1 MRNKIL
7 YLALGALLLALGVSV
22 EAQQPVKI
30 PRMGYLSATGETN
43 NPGPQ
48 VEAFRQGL
56 RDLGYIEGKNILF
69 EYRSAEAKLDRI
81 PGLVAELVQLK
92 VDVLVSTVEPAIET
106 AKQATKTIP
115 LSWWLLLIQS
125 RLG

>member
-30 PRMGYLSATGETN
+30 PRIGYLSATGEAN

-56 RDLGYIEGKNILF
+56 RDLGYVEGKNILVECRYLEGKLAGF
-69 EYRSAEAKLDRI
+69 LPSLLNSCNSRSMSLSS
-81 PGLVAELVQLK
+81 QL
-92 VDVLVSTVEPAIET
+92 
-106 AKQATKTIP
+106 
-115 LSWWLLLIQS
+115 
-125 RLG
+125 